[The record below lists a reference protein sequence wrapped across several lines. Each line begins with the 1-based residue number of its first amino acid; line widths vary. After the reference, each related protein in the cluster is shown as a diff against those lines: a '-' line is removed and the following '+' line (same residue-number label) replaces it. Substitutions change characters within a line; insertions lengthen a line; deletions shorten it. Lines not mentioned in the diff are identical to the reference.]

1 MKKTFLAFAILPLFF
16 GGCMKLFDS
25 DQTAAATIQNVNP
38 TQPSNPNPS
47 GVGSGGGTNNGGGTG
62 GSGDAATYTITVQ
75 DGIAHGTVTCSARAA
90 EGDTVTLT
98 AIPESDYKLGALTV
112 TAEDNTVVATSGT
125 ENARTF
131 LMPAKNVVVRVVFRT
146 ICESGVYT
154 ELPAG
159 TNGTAG
165 KNWTYVTFG
174 LWPQTIKAKE
184 VNVDKSCESKVI
196 GAFTGYKGSDGEWYV
211 SVWERAYHSS
221 CKYSNGEFAGLDSYH
236 RNRWFK
242 VEPIKWRVLTNN
254 YNGTGK
260 KLLLAEDVFMVG
272 SYYDCYDSNYNG
284 YTTRKIDGKSVLP
297 GNYEHSRVRAGLNG
311 LAYQIKE
318 DYRDSIQH
326 EVTGLVGKGFLK
338 FAFTAE
344 EQAQIS
350 VTNLDIVSG
359 EGDKIFL
366 LNSQE
371 VVNADYGFN
380 SGAGRYPTDY
390 AIACGAYRNS
400 YGYGF
405 TPWWLRC
412 VGTNGGSADAIG
424 NDGKIGYG
432 RVNRSDLGIV
442 PALCV
447 EN

>member
-1 MKKTFLAFAILPLFF
+1 MKKIFLAFAFLPFVF

-25 DQTAAATIQNVNP
+25 DQTAVGTIQTFNP
-38 TQPSNPNPS
+38 TQPSGPSQPSTPTPS
-47 GVGSGGGTNNGGGTG
+47 GGGTTTGADNGSGTGDSGGGTDNGGGGSGGGSQTVAAPGDYTKVGTKSING
-62 GSGDAATYTITVQ
+62 V
-75 DGIAHGTVTCSARAA
+75 
-90 EGDTVTLT
+90 
-98 AIPESDYKLGALTV
+98 DY
-112 TAEDNTVVATSGT
+112 D
-125 ENARTF
+125 
-131 LMPAKNVVVRVVFRT
+131 
-146 ICESGVYT
+146 I
-154 ELPAG
+154 
-159 TNGTAG
+159 
-165 KNWTYVTFG
+165 VTFG
-174 LWPQTIKAKE
+174 LWPQTIKANG
-184 VNVDKSCESKVI
+184 VNVDNSCESKVI

-236 RNRWFK
+236 RYRWFK

-260 KLLLAEDVFMVG
+260 KLLLAEDVFMLG

-318 DYRDSIQH
+318 DYRNSIQH

-380 SGAGRYPTDY
+380 SGAGKYPTDY
-390 AIACGAYRNS
+390 AIACGAYRN
-400 YGYGF
+400 YQGWGF